1 MYKRATVV
9 GGLALLCFQLTSGT
23 ANAFQALVQAAQ
35 GYWYACSPIPGCSGG
50 SNYNVAQRALAPNTV
65 WVIPFQVDLPAGTNV
80 YGAEVLASGRGT
92 SPGIGSGYAY
102 VIVLDYAGN
111 VVNTSSTVTVPA
123 NWGVLSMPA
132 VNVPNNG
139 SIMIAVVAG
148 SASPGIIL
156 GNGAVWHS

>member
-23 ANAFQALVQAAQ
+23 ASAFQALTQAAQ

-50 SNYNVAQRALAPNTV
+50 SNYNVAQRALGPNTV
-65 WVIPFQVDLPAGTNV
+65 WAIPFQVDLPAGTNV
-80 YGAEVLASGRGT
+80 YGSEVLASGRGT
-92 SPGIGSGYAY
+92 YGTAGGFAF
-102 VIVLDYAGN
+102 VVVLDYAGN
-111 VVNTSSTVTVPA
+111 VVGTSSTVYVPA
-123 NWGVLSMPA
+123 SWGVLSMPA

-139 SIMIAVVAG
+139 SILIEVNAG
-148 SASPGIIL
+148 PTSPGIIL